1 MIDSLL
7 GSMVGGGYVV
17 VDSAL
22 VGMVGWW
29 MVFCVVMWMMMWLV
43 RWVVWRR
50 CDMWCGAV

>member
-22 VGMVGWW
+22 VGMVGG
-29 MVFCVVMWMMMWLV
+29 VVDGVLCGDV
-43 RWVVWRR
+43 DDDVV
-50 CDMWCGAV
+50 GALGGVAKV